1 MNEGA
6 NNLIIGQGG
15 HGDATAAA
23 TPWPVI
29 AVVVGAIV
37 ALAAVMMMKRDDPRS
52 SLERRFRRPSEVAR
66 LTGRFVEVGRS
77 GDGSCLPPYS
87 AWGRSP
93 HLPGRSARTTLAENA
108 LKDDG

>member
-1 MNEGA
+1 MRGP

-52 SLERRFRRPSEVAR
+52 SLERRFAGHPKSLASR
-66 LTGRFVEVGRS
+66 VGS
-77 GDGSCLPPYS
+77 
-87 AWGRSP
+87 W
-93 HLPGRSARTTLAENA
+93 RSADRETAAVFLPTA
-108 LKDDG
+108 LGAVHPTYRVGVQGLRWLKMP